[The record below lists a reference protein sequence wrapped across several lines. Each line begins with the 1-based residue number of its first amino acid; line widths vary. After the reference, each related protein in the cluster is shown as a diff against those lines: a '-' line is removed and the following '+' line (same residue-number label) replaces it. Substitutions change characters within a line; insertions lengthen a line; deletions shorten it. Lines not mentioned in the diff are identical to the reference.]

1 MPWKRATTMSQ
12 RKEFVEKASRD
23 GVNISEVC
31 HAYGISR
38 KTGYKWL
45 KRYSQGGIDALQ
57 DASRRPKH
65 SPTRTAKEIEQLIV
79 QMRQKHPYWGGR
91 KIRTY
96 LEEQGYVD
104 LPVASTITAI
114 LDRYGQVDPQESARH
129 RAFER
134 FERQLPNELW
144 QMDFKGCV
152 DLVGGGICHPLSL
165 LDDHSRYLLGLE
177 ACPNETQSTV
187 QDKLTQVFRR
197 FGLPQAILMDNA
209 AIWGR
214 DPDHRYTSLVVW
226 LIRLGVRVLHGRPY
240 HPQTQGKVERFHRTL
255 QTELIGRYLWSNLPE
270 CQFAFDTW
278 RTQYNYERPHEALH
292 LQPPAAHYQPSLHI
306 FPESLPAVTY
316 DHNDIVRKVDLNGDI
331 SFQNRV
337 FHVGKAFQK
346 QFVALRNTGRDG
358 EFQVL
363 FCHQSIAALNLAT
376 IKS

>member
-12 RKEFVEKASRD
+12 RREFVEKASGED
-23 GVNISEVC
+23 VNISGLCRE
-31 HAYGISR
+31 YGISR

-45 KRYSQGGIDALQ
+45 KRYNRGGTDALQ
-57 DASRRPKH
+57 DIPRRPKH
-65 SPTRTAKEIEQLIV
+65 SPTRTAKEVEQLIV

-91 KIRTY
+91 KIRSY

-104 LPVASTITAI
+104 LPAASTITAI
-114 LDRYGQVDPQESARH
+114 LDRYGQIDPQESVRH

-134 FERQLPNELW
+134 FERGLPNELW
-144 QMDFKGCV
+144 QMDFKGYV
-152 DLVGGGICHPLSL
+152 DLVGGGVCHPLSL

-187 QDKLTQVFRR
+187 QDKLTRVFRC

-214 DPDHRYTSLVVW
+214 DPDHRYTSLVAW
-226 LIRLGVRVLHGRPY
+226 LIRLGIRVLHGRPY

-255 QTELIGRYLWSNLPE
+255 QTELIGRHSWSSLPE
-270 CQFAFDTW
+270 CQFAFDAW
-278 RTQYNYERPHEALH
+278 RTQYNYERPHEALK
-292 LQPPAAHYQPSLHI
+292 LEPPAAHYQPSLRI
-306 FPESLPAVTY
+306 FPEALPTVTY
-316 DHNDIVRKVDLNGDI
+316 DKNDIVRKVDGNGDI

-358 EFQVL
+358 EFQVF
-363 FCHQSIAALNLAT
+363 FCHQSIATLNLAT